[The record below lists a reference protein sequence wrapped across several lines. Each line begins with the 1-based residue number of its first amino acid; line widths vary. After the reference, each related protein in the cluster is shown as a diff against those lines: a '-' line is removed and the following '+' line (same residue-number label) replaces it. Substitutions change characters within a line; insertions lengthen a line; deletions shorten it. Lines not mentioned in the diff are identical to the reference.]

1 MEGFWRYEFGGLIF
15 EGAYFWNFTVA
26 PQSYEILHICMVGG
40 VQPCPP
46 PPPAY
51 KHPPTTSNSTTLWG
65 STFLRFQQISFK
77 FDRFYGFLSSRID

>member
-46 PPPAY
+46 PPSIQ
-51 KHPPTTSNSTTLWG
+51 TSPDYV
-65 STFLRFQQISFK
+65 K
-77 FDRFYGFLSSRID
+77 FHYFVGLYLP